1 MNKKIPK
8 SYEVIGDI
16 LIFSDFPKK
25 KKLAEKYLN
34 NHIKVITKKTK
45 NFSGKYR
52 LPKLKILAGE
62 KRKTTIHTENQIKIK
77 INPEKAYFSSK
88 LGSERL
94 RIAKQVKKG
103 ESVLVM
109 FSGVAPFPLT
119 IYKHSKPKEIYGI
132 EINPKAHK
140 LALENIKLNKA
151 ENIHLYK
158 GNVKKVLPKLKKF
171 DRIVMP
177 APKNA
182 NQFLNLALKH
192 LKKKGIIHLYT
203 FAREEDFK
211 ELKNKYKTF
220 KKVKLIK
227 CGQTSPRI
235 YRVCLDLLQ

>member
-1 MNKKIPK
+1 MNKRIPR

-16 LIFSDFPKK
+16 LIFSDFPKN

-34 NHIKVITKKTK
+34 NHIKVITKKSK

-62 KRKTTIHTENQIKIK
+62 KRKTTIHIENQIKLK
-77 INPEKAYFSSK
+77 VNPEKAYFSSK
-88 LGSERL
+88 LSSERL
-94 RIAKQVKKG
+94 RIAKQVKKT
-103 ESVLVM
+103 EKVLVM
-109 FSGVAPFPLT
+109 FSGIAPFPIT
-119 IYKHSKPKEIYGI
+119 IYKHSKPKEIHAI

-140 LALENIKLNKA
+140 LAQENLKLNKIK
-151 ENIHLYK
+151 NIYLYK

-182 NQFLNLALKH
+182 DQFLDLALKH
-192 LKKKGIIHLYT
+192 LNKKGIIHLYT

-211 ELKNKYKTF
+211 ELKNKYKKF
-220 KKVKLIK
+220 KPKLKK

-235 YRVCLDLLQ
+235 YRVCLDLKT